1 MMVLAGWGMNTFYL
15 DRNENQYGPAPKC
28 AEILRSFDIQTLSA
42 YSRDYRRGVRSRL
55 TERLAEDLGIPE
67 KRILLSEGSEEMLKR
82 LVQCYIRPG
91 EKLLCPAQSWWYYQK
106 VASEVGGE
114 TLQFD
119 LKEGSD
125 RFFYD
130 VEDMILRCGKTSP
143 RVVLIASPNNPT
155 GNSFNVSD
163 LAPLIRAF
171 GESVVVLDEA
181 YWGFADESRETAL
194 NLVEEYDNLLVV
206 RTFSK
211 YYALAG
217 ARIAFAAAGK
227 GLDRLSGLSER
238 YLGYNRI
245 SEELALAA
253 LDSPEYYRAIT
264 SRMLE
269 DKNRLYDFFDRHDGF
284 LCYRSDANFVLVRIP
299 RTMTHGLKEF
309 LAGRGIIVK
318 FISGPELPHCI
329 RITLGTH
336 EQNEQLLRHLKA
348 FIEKFKV
355 ELPLRSPA

>member
-1 MMVLAGWGMNTFYL
+1 LQDGGTNVLYL

-28 AEILRSFDIQTLSA
+28 AEILRSYDIQALSA
-42 YSRDYRRGVRSRL
+42 YSRDYRRGVKSRL
-55 TERLAEDLGIPE
+55 TERLAQDLGIPE
-67 KRILLSEGSEEMLKR
+67 KRIFLSEGSEEMLKR

-119 LKEGSD
+119 LKEGND

-130 VEDMILRCGKTSP
+130 VEDMILRFGKTSP
-143 RVVLIASPNNPT
+143 RIVLIASPNNPT
-155 GNSFNVSD
+155 GNSFNASD
-163 LAPLIRAF
+163 LAPLMRAF
-171 GESVVVLDEA
+171 SESIVVLDEA
-181 YWGFADESRETAL
+181 YWGFAGESRAAAL
-194 NLVEEYDNLLVV
+194 NLVEEHDNLLVM

-227 GLDRLSGLSER
+227 GLERLSGISER

-253 LDSPEYYRAIT
+253 LDSPEYYRTVT
-264 SRMLE
+264 SQMLE
-269 DKNRLYDFFDRHDGF
+269 DKTRFYDFFDNHDGF

-299 RTMTHGLKEF
+299 ETMDRALEEF
-309 LAGRGIIVK
+309 LAGHGIIVK
-318 FISGPELPHCI
+318 FISGPHLPHCI
-329 RITLGTH
+329 RITLGTR

-348 FIEKFKV
+348 FIEKFKIG
-355 ELPLRSPA
+355 LPLRSPV